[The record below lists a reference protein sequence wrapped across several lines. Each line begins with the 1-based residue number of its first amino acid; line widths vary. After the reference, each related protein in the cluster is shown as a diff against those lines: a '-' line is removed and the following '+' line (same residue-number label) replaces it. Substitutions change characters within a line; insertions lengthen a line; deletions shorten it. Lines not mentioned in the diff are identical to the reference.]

1 VPGARRLF
9 LRSLSFPP
17 FCVFF
22 CYFVSFPWI
31 DEQRRRTGRVGR
43 ASGTGKGA
51 HRERTGSEIHMSGK
65 YMTGVGEGEDKQYLD
80 TT

>member
-1 VPGARRLF
+1 
-9 LRSLSFPP
+9 
-17 FCVFF
+17 
-22 CYFVSFPWI
+22 
-31 DEQRRRTGRVGR
+31 VGR

-65 YMTGVGEGEDKQYLD
+65 YMTGVEEGEDKQYLD